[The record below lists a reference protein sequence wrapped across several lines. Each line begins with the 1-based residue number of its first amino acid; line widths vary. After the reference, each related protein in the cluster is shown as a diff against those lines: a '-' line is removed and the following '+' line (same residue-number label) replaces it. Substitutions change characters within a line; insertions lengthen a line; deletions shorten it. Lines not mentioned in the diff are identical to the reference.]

1 MEQVRD
7 ILKLLNPL
15 ANLTKLNQLD
25 EIESLKLFE

>member
-25 EIESLKLFE
+25 EVESLKLVE

>member
-7 ILKLLNPL
+7 FLKLLNPL